1 MTFGKEKFMK
11 GWGVLALGFFLML
24 VLFHSGISE
33 GAENYPLKLIT
44 CIIPNE
50 AGGDADTLARPLM
63 QMISHKLGK
72 PIMIVNK
79 PGAGSSLG
87 YREILASKADG
98 YTIGTATGS
107 IVTNKIQGIMRNDFQ
122 DFTLIGTYA
131 TYIPFLIASTK
142 TQHPYTSIEEVISVA
157 KAKPE
162 EISLACGGV
171 GLQWWIATM
180 GMQQASGLRFN
191 IIPQAGGGG
200 FSVTQVAG
208 GHTDLAVVALGAA
221 SSQLAAG
228 NVRLL
233 AFFGPTRAGG
243 KYGSIPTLKEVGIN
257 FTYQST
263 QVVLGPPKMP
273 TGIVEKLAKTLEETA
288 TSPEYVQNVM
298 DHYATPF
305 HLSPQKTFEFLTEQR
320 VVYTEIMKR
329 AGIVK

>member
-1 MTFGKEKFMK
+1 MK
-11 GWGVLALGFFLML
+11 GLRLLAVVFFPMAI
-24 VLFHSGISE
+24 LFHAGISG
-33 GAENYPLKLIT
+33 GAENYPVKLIT

-63 QMISHKLGK
+63 QMVSQKLGK

-79 PGAGSSLG
+79 PGAGSSIG
-87 YREILASKADG
+87 YREILASRADG

-107 IVTNKIQGIMRNDFQ
+107 IVTNKIQGIMANDFQ

-142 TQHPYTSIEEVISVA
+142 NKHPYTSVEEVISVA

-200 FSVTQVAG
+200 FSVTQAAG

-233 AFFGPTRAGG
+233 AFFGPTRPGG
-243 KYGSIPTLKEVGIN
+243 KYSNIPTLKEVGIN

-273 TGIVEKLAKTLEETA
+273 KGVVEKLAKTFEEAA
-288 TSPEYVQNVM
+288 TSPEYVKSVI

-305 HLSPQKTFEFLTEQR
+305 HLSPEKTLEFLKEQR
-320 VVYTEIMKR
+320 VVYTQIMKT

>member
-1 MTFGKEKFMK
+1 MK
-11 GWGVLALGFFLML
+11 VWKVLAVVFFPMAM
-24 VLFHSGISE
+24 LFHSGISE

-63 QMISHKLGK
+63 QMVSRKLGK

-79 PGAGSSLG
+79 PGAGSSIG
-87 YREILASKADG
+87 YREILASKGDG

-142 TQHPYTSIEEVISVA
+142 NKHPYTSIEEIISVA

-191 IIPQAGGGG
+191 IIPQSGGGG
-200 FSVTQVAG
+200 FSVTQAAG

-221 SSQLAAG
+221 SNQLAAG

-233 AFFGPTRAGG
+233 AFFGPHRAGG
-243 KYGSIPTLKEVGIN
+243 KYSDIPTLKEVGIN

-273 TGIVEKLAKTLEETA
+273 GEIAEKLAKTFEEAA
-288 TSPEYVQNVM
+288 TSSEYVQKVI

-305 HLSPQKTFEFLTEQR
+305 HLSPQKTFDFLKEQR
-320 VVYTEIMKR
+320 VVYTEIMKT